1 MPEGTN
7 RQWVL
12 SQRPKGL
19 PEDPPRAEHFRWV
32 ESSIPNPGPGQVLVR
47 NFWISMLPTNLMAL
61 TASSEEGG
69 LELGAV
75 IPSVTASRV
84 IESRLPEYAPG
95 DLLAGFAGWED
106 YSVVEGHG
114 YIDTMKI
121 PPEVPLNFALSALG
135 IDGMVA
141 YFGVL
146 EVARPRKGETFVIS
160 AAAGGVG
167 SIAAQIAKIHGLRV
181 IGIAGGKEKCDWLV
195 NEARVA
201 AAIDHRTE
209 QVGPRLDELCPKG
222 IDIYFD
228 NVGGP
233 ILDEALARLRR
244 NGRIVV
250 CGGTARYAQSTPL
263 PGPANYL
270 QLCMMNGRMEGLL
283 GKDYFDRFPEAI
295 AMLRGWIA
303 SGQLTV
309 KEDVMVGLE
318 NAPAAFARLFS
329 GANVGKQL
337 LKITDDSE
345 NVRAGRHDEAR
356 SLSGVTP
363 GIGRVLRRSNTGRV
377 GLVNWD

>member
-263 PGPANYL
+263 PGPANL
-270 QLCMMNGRMEGLL
+270 PPTLHDEWEDGRTAREGLFRSIPRGDRDAPRMDCLRPTHGQRGRDGRL
-283 GKDYFDRFPEAI
+283 GERS
-295 AMLRGWIA
+295 
-303 SGQLTV
+303 SGFRPIVFGCECRQT
-309 KEDVMVGLE
+309 
-318 NAPAAFARLFS
+318 
-329 GANVGKQL
+329 
-337 LKITDDSE
+337 TSE
-345 NVRAGRHDEAR
+345 NHR
-356 SLSGVTP
+356 
-363 GIGRVLRRSNTGRV
+363 
-377 GLVNWD
+377 